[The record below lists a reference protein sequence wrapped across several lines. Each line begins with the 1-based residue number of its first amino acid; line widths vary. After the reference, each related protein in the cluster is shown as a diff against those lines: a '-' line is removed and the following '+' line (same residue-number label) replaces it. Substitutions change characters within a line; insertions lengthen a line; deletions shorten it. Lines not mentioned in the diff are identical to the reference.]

1 MRTCL
6 KRLQTSGG
14 GRVVSRV
21 GERERAFLSLS
32 SCRSLVGRG
41 TGGTFRLQLIVV
53 SRDTEYCKLLENGG
67 VRGASSDSAFSC

>member
-21 GERERAFLSLS
+21 GERGRAFLSLS

-53 SRDTEYCKLLENGG
+53 SRDTEYCQLLENGA
-67 VRGASSDSAFSC
+67 VRGASSDSAFSG